1 MAEQKAKKVKAVPEQ
16 QEAPKPVEQKVEEKQ
31 PEVRPAGWRAPRL
44 SELA

>member
-1 MAEQKAKKVKAVPEQ
+1 MAEQKAKKVKAVPVE

-31 PEVRPAGWRAPRL
+31 PEQQRPFRAPRL